1 MGIYSQLLINLVE
14 YGTEYIDFIH
24 MYVIYIDLG
33 MLIDMDMFFCVCI
46 EKDAYKNLTLLM

>member
-33 MLIDMDMFFCVCI
+33 MLIDMDMFFV
-46 EKDAYKNLTLLM
+46 YV